1 MNLFGKKAYAFASCM
16 EGKVIALESVNDPV
30 FAGKS
35 MGEGFAYV
43 PSVGKVIAPF
53 DGEVMMV
60 FKTKHAIG
68 LKDKTGL
75 EFLIHIGLDTVKLQ
89 GEGFKEYIS
98 VGDKVKTGD
107 LLVEFDIDF
116 IKSKGYSLESCI
128 ILTNLSKRFVLLTQG
143 EVKFGQT
150 DLFSIR

>member
-16 EGKVIALESVNDPV
+16 EGKVIELESVSDPV

-53 DGEVMMV
+53 DGEVIMV

-75 EFLIHIGLDTVKLQ
+75 EFLVHIGLDTVKLQ
-89 GEGFKEYIS
+89 GEGFKEHIS

-128 ILTNLSKRFVLLTQG
+128 ILTNLSRRFVLLTHG